1 MFKITPIQ
9 SFEEQKLCADKC
21 GIVAHEGFFGY
32 KMIDLDTSELMGMAQ
47 FEIREDG
54 GYIADLVPK
63 RGYDDFEA
71 MFILGRQ
78 TMNFIDLCGAH
89 TARAAVG
96 TTDEV
101 LLRAIGFKKQAN
113 GEYFCDMDGMFDG
126 KHCSGH
132 AVDLEKAAK
141 S

>member
-9 SFEEQKLCADKC
+9 SFDEQTACAKEC
-21 GIVAHEGFFGY
+21 GIVAREGFFGY
-32 KMIDLDTSELMGMAQ
+32 KMVDAESLALMGMAQ

-63 RGYDDFEA
+63 CGYDDFEA

-78 TMNFIDLCGAH
+78 TMNFIDLCGSH
-89 TARAAVG
+89 TVKASADS
-96 TTDEV
+96 TDQV
-101 LLRAIGFKKQAN
+101 LLRAIGFKMQED

-132 AVDLEKAAK
+132 AVDLDSMK
-141 S
+141 